1 MNLLRSS
8 SLLQQLIKCMTGKT
22 CRFSQGNSYRH
33 GFFSKDAVTSYK
45 PFSTASSPWTQVI
58 KLRTL
63 LAKGLNQAPH
73 KPSRQNKLWHH
84 VRWTGSIGGITLC
97 LAYSHGLFI
106 KVSHCNAKHSYNR
119 LSGLEADSKADAD
132 FDWQGF
138 LQLLKE
144 DAWSLIIAIVCAL
157 AAALVNIQ
165 IPLML
170 GDIVNVV
177 TEFTREKVGNLVE
190 EIRLPAL
197 KLIGAYILQGVFT
210 FIYISILS
218 NVGENLAAKM
228 RTKLFESLLRQD
240 IEFFDRHKTGEL
252 VDRLTSDV
260 QDFKSSFKLCIS
272 QGLRAVTQSIGC
284 VVTLYMISPKLTG
297 IICLVIPVIIGIGSI
312 LGSGL
317 RKLSKKAQDQVA
329 RSTAVADEA
338 LGNVRTVRAF
348 AMEPKESEL
357 FQQEVEKARLLNFK
371 LGLGIGAF
379 QGVANVALNGI
390 VLGTLF
396 VGGLYMS
403 QHEIS
408 AGDLMSF
415 MIATQT
421 VERSLAQLSVLFGQV
436 VRGMGAG
443 ARVFEFINHPFTIP
457 MTGGKKIPY
466 HSLLGNIDFH
476 HVNFSYPTRESQ
488 PVLKNFSLQ
497 IPGGK
502 VVALV
507 GASGGGKST
516 VAALLE
522 RFYDI
527 KDGQIL
533 IDNVD
538 IKALDPSW
546 LRGRAIGYIN
556 QEPVL
561 FAATVMENIRY
572 GRPDATDQEV
582 IEAAKLAN
590 ADMFIRQFPD
600 GYNTVLG
607 ERGVTV
613 SGGQKQRIA
622 IARALV
628 KDPSILILDEATSAL
643 DTESERLVQEA
654 LDKVIKG
661 RTVIVIAHRMS
672 TIRNAYRIAVLSHG
686 RIVEFGNHDSL
697 MAKRKLYW
705 ELVRQ
710 QEIEQKIEESE
721 IP

>member
-8 SLLQQLIKCMTGKT
+8 TLLQQLIKSLTGKT

-33 GFFSKDAVTSYK
+33 GLFSKDAVNSYK
-45 PFSTASSPWTQVI
+45 PVPFRTASSPWTI
-58 KLRTL
+58 RLRTL
-63 LAKGLNQAPH
+63 LVKGLNQTLQ
-73 KPSRQNKLWHH
+73 KPGQQSKLWHH
-84 VRWTGSIGGITLC
+84 VRWTGSIGGITLY
-97 LAYSHGLFI
+97 LAYSHGLFF
-106 KVSHCNAKHSYNR
+106 KVSHCKAKHSNNR
-119 LSGLEADSKADAD
+119 LSGLEADSQTDAD

-144 DAWSLIIAIVCAL
+144 DAWHLILAIVCAL

-170 GDIVNVV
+170 GGIVNIV

-197 KLIGAYILQGVFT
+197 KLIGAYILQGGFT
-210 FIYISILS
+210 FMYISILS

-260 QDFKSSFKLCIS
+260 QDFKSSFKLCVS

-297 IICLVIPVIIGIGSI
+297 IVCLVIPVIIGIGSM

-317 RKLSKKAQDQVA
+317 RKLSKKAQDQ
-329 RSTAVADEA
+329 
-338 LGNVRTVRAF
+338 
-348 AMEPKESEL
+348 
-357 FQQEVEKARLLNFK
+357 QEVEKARLLNFR

-396 VGGLYMS
+396 VGGLFMS

-466 HSLLGNIDFH
+466 HSLVGNIEFH
-476 HVNFSYPTRESQ
+476 HVSFSYPTRESQ
-488 PVLKNFSLQ
+488 PVLKNFNLY
-497 IPGGK
+497 IPGGQ

-507 GASGGGKST
+507 GVSGGGKST

-533 IDNVD
+533 IDGVD
-538 IKALDPSW
+538 IKSLDPSW

-572 GRPDATDQEV
+572 GRPDATDQE
-582 IEAAKLAN
+582 
-590 ADMFIRQFPD
+590 
-600 GYNTVLG
+600 
-607 ERGVTV
+607 
-613 SGGQKQRIA
+613 
-622 IARALV
+622 
-628 KDPSILILDEATSAL
+628 
-643 DTESERLVQEA
+643 
-654 LDKVIKG
+654 
-661 RTVIVIAHRMS
+661 
-672 TIRNAYRIAVLSHG
+672 
-686 RIVEFGNHDSL
+686 
-697 MAKRKLYW
+697 
-705 ELVRQ
+705 
-710 QEIEQKIEESE
+710 
-721 IP
+721 